1 MKFVFEPIAKHLN
14 KQNSALQNSNK
25 ILNEYAYIVSH
36 DLRSPIRNILSFISL
51 LKKSIPEKL
60 SMTENV
66 YLKFIEESALRMNK
80 TTIDLLDYST
90 SNKVQKKEVDIV
102 DIIRNALDDLNAKIT
117 DNKALIIIGDLP
129 KMINVDEILFRLLL
143 QNLISNS
150 IKFMKEET
158 IPRISISSKTEK
170 NNYIFCVSDNGI
182 GIKKEY
188 HEKIFKIFNR
198 LHNRVDFEGTG
209 IGLSLC
215 KRIIEGHDGKIWV
228 ESEIGKGS
236 QFYFSIPK

>member
-1 MKFVFEPIAKHLN
+1 
-14 KQNSALQNSNK
+14 
-25 ILNEYAYIVSH
+25 
-36 DLRSPIRNILSFISL
+36 
-51 LKKSIPEKL
+51 
-60 SMTENV
+60 MTENV